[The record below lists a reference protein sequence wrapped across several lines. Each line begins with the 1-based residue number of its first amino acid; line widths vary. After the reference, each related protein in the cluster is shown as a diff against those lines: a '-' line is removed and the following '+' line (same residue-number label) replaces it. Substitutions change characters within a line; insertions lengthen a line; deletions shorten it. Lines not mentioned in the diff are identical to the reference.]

1 MMARFL
7 WVGLGG
13 AIGAIFRY
21 IISLIPWKGDFPVLT
36 LVTNLAG
43 AVLIGVVVGL
53 AAKREAGPYAVLFLK
68 TGVCGG
74 FTTFSTFS
82 LESLRMLE
90 QGQRAAALLYILLSV
105 ADVSWGVAGRKI
117 DVNHLVLSI
126 GLLYNK
132 YITDN
137 ERFLFTRG

>member
-1 MMARFL
+1 MARFL

-21 IISLIPWKGDFPVLT
+21 VISLIPWKGDFPVLT

-53 AAKREAGPYAVLFLK
+53 ATTKREAGPYAVLFLK

-105 ADVSWGVAGRKI
+105 AGCIVGVWLGEK
-117 DVNHLVLSI
+117 L
-126 GLLYNK
+126 
-132 YITDN
+132 T
-137 ERFLFTRG
+137 

>member
-21 IISLIPWKGDFPVLT
+21 IISLIPWRGDFPVLT

-68 TGVCGG
+68 TC
-74 FTTFSTFS
+74 
-82 LESLRMLE
+82 
-90 QGQRAAALLYILLSV
+90 LLYTSFFLLSPIRR
-105 ADVSWGVAGRKI
+105 ALKI
-117 DVNHLVLSI
+117 PCPETQH
-126 GLLYNK
+126 
-132 YITDN
+132 
-137 ERFLFTRG
+137 

>member
-1 MMARFL
+1 MIARFL

-21 IISLIPWKGDFPVLT
+21 VISLIPWKGGFPVLT

-43 AVLIGVVVGL
+43 AVLIGVVVSL

-90 QGQRAAALLYILLSV
+90 QGQKAAALLYILLSV
-105 ADVSWGVAGRKI
+105 AGCIVGVWLGEK
-117 DVNHLVLSI
+117 L
-126 GLLYNK
+126 
-132 YITDN
+132 T
-137 ERFLFTRG
+137 

>member
-53 AAKREAGPYAVLFLK
+53 ATKREAGPYAVLFLK
-68 TGVCGG
+68 R
-74 FTTFSTFS
+74 
-82 LESLRMLE
+82 EY
-90 QGQRAAALLYILLSV
+90 AAASLTFPPSP
-105 ADVSWGVAGRKI
+105 WNR
-117 DVNHLVLSI
+117 
-126 GLLYNK
+126 
-132 YITDN
+132 
-137 ERFLFTRG
+137 